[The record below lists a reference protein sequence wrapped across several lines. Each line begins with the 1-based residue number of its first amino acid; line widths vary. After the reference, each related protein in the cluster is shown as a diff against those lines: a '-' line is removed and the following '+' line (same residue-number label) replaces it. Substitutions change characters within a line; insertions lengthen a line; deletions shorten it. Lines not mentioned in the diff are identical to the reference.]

1 MIIYIEQKT
10 KLIKF
15 NVLKQYCFN
24 DNYVQ
29 KFELVL
35 VEYVTAVVL

>member
-10 KLIKF
+10 KLIKLMYYNNIVSMIIMF
-15 NVLKQYCFN
+15 R
-24 DNYVQ
+24 